1 MADSVDGQSFSGK
14 TGGLSRRAVAL
25 GLVLSLVA
33 PGVAQAEHPSMVFM
47 RRVAKDMLNAHRQG
61 TVASFKRA
69 IQRHADVAGIGDY
82 SLGQYLPKLSGAQRD
97 RYYSGVANFMA
108 RYFADQS
115 REYPIAKYVL
125 GEATVVEGKN
135 VQVSSKVFLL
145 SGQTYTVV
153 WRLGWQGGRYR
164 VTDVKVLGFSLTYL
178 QRGIFTSY
186 LSKRGGDVN
195 QLIKALNR

>member
-1 MADSVDGQSFSGK
+1 MADSIDGK
-14 TGGLSRRAVAL
+14 TGSLSRRSVVL

-33 PGVAQAEHPSMVFM
+33 PGMARAEHPSMAFM
-47 RRVAKDMLNAHRQG
+47 RKVAKDMLNAHRQG
-61 TVASFKRA
+61 TVASFRRA

-82 SLGQYLPKLSGAQRD
+82 SLGQYRPKLAKAQKD
-97 RYYSGVANFMA
+97 RYYSGVATFMA

-115 REYPIAKYVL
+115 REYPIAKYEL
-125 GEATVVEGKN
+125 GEASVADGKN
-135 VQVSSKVFLL
+135 VRVSSKIYLL

-153 WRLGWQGGRYR
+153 WSLGWQGGRYR

-186 LSKRGGDVN
+186 LSKRGGDVS
-195 QLIKALNR
+195 QLVKALNR